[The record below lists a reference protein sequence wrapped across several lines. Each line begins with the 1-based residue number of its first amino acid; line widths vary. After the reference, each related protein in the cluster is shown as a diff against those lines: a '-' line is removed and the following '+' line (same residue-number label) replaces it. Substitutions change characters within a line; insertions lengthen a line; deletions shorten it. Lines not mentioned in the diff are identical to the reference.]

1 MTTVRILL
9 GTLATLV
16 VGGLALPTTAT
27 AEVIGTLTLD
37 ALSYVSFQDEEILAF
52 PSGSTLRFH
61 FDDSNPDGTV
71 SFTLAP
77 SDVSIGPIPLSSG
90 TLQYGL
96 ASPAKGTMRPTAE
109 GRRRTWPRRTGLS
122 KPARDRRSS

>member
-1 MTTVRILL
+1 MSLC
-9 GTLATLV
+9 
-16 VGGLALPTTAT
+16 LPTTAT

-61 FDDSNPDGTV
+61 FDDPNPDGTV

-77 SDVSIGPIPLSSG
+77 SDVSIGPSHCR
-90 TLQYGL
+90 
-96 ASPAKGTMRPTAE
+96 PARFSTA
-109 GRRRTWPRRTGLS
+109 WPRPPRG
-122 KPARDRRSS
+122 R